1 MKQGTLFVVATPIG
15 NLEDITFRA
24 IKILSSVNTIVCEDT
39 RITRKILNKFDI
51 KGKLVSC
58 NEFSETAKISQI
70 HKLLTAGLDVA
81 LVTDAGTPCISDPG
95 FRLISYLRETNE
107 KISILP
113 IPGPSAL
120 TAAISVS
127 GLPSDSLY
135 FVGFLPKKK
144 GRLKKITELSSL
156 DSTLVVYESPF
167 RINKTI
173 ADLYESFG
181 NRKIF
186 IAREMTKL
194 YEDAYYGDF
203 KTFLEEKDPMKMKG
217 EFVIVISKTGY
228 KV

>member
-15 NLEDITFRA
+15 NLEDITSRA
-24 IKILSSVNTIVCEDT
+24 IKILSSVNTIICEDT
-39 RITRKILNKFDI
+39 RITRKILNKFNI

-58 NEFSETAKISQI
+58 NEFSEIVKISQI
-70 HKLLTAGLDVA
+70 HKLLTTGFDVA
-81 LVTDAGTPCISDPG
+81 LVSDAGTPCISDPG
-95 FRLISYLRETNE
+95 FRLISYLRESNE
-107 KISILP
+107 EINILP

-120 TAAISVS
+120 TSAISIS

-144 GRLKKITELSSL
+144 GRLKKITELSNI
-156 DSTLVVYESPF
+156 DSTLIIYESPF

-173 ADLYESFG
+173 EDLYESFG
-181 NRKIF
+181 NRKLF

-203 KTFLEEKDPMKMKG
+203 KTFLEKENPIKIKG
-217 EFVIVISKTGY
+217 EFVIVVSKSGY